1 MENKELKAA
10 VYNIENEKIIKE
22 AEELEDVEN
31 KLNECI
37 IIDFESQQKA
47 DDSILDETPPDVE
60 NNNMLILLNAA

>member
-1 MENKELKAA
+1 MDNSELKAA

-22 AEELEDVEN
+22 AEKLEDVEN

-37 IIDFESQQKA
+37 IIDFENQQKV